1 MDTSE
6 QINEIAGALAKAQS
20 AMGHAV
26 KDRTNPHMRNKY
38 ATLAAVIDAARP
50 HLSAQGVCIVQSATL
65 ADDRVAVVTLL
76 AHSSGQWL
84 RATTCL
90 PPTALS
96 TKGATGL
103 DAQSVGS
110 TITYAKRYG
119 LMAMLGISAEDEDD
133 DGNAASRPAT
143 KEEAPKPVQPK
154 DHVLVTMLEKMIAEA
169 TNKADLEAAGGAI
182 KDNAPKITPQGM
194 MHLRDCYA
202 FALKGY
208 KEAKAKAKADP
219 ENWGDP
225 DAQGD

>member
-84 RATTCL
+84 RATTSL

-133 DGNAASRPAT
+133 DGNAASGRRSDPPRSTEQRQSAPTTPPPAGT
-143 KEEAPKPVQPK
+143 AAADWRVGAAQSLASYGALADAIDAHGQPETWTEA
-154 DHVLVTMLEKMIAEA
+154 DRA
-169 TNKADLEAAGGAI
+169 
-182 KDNAPKITPQGM
+182 
-194 MHLRDCYA
+194 HLREMRDA
-202 FALKGY
+202 AAAR
-208 KEAKAKAKADP
+208 AKAAQAK
-219 ENWGDP
+219 
-225 DAQGD
+225 